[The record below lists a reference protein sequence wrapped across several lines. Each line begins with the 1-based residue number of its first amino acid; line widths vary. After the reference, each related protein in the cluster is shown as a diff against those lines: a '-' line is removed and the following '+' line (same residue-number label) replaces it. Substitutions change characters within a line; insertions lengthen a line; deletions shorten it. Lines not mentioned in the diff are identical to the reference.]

1 MEKLTEKEKNCLLEY
16 TNDLKRLMKQDGLW
30 IVSDN
35 KYSYTLKEIEELS
48 RKVNKINDWSLDFLY
63 HFDVE

>member
-48 RKVNKINDWSLDFLY
+48 RKVNKIND
-63 HFDVE
+63 